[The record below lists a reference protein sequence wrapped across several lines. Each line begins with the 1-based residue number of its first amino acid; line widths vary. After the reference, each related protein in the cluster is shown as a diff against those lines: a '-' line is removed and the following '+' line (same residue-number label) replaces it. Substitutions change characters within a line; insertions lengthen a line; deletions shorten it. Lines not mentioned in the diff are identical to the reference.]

1 MCRRRLRRQGERR
14 LGASTRKAEPILRS
28 PPCFD
33 SQTDSQQLNP
43 TERERER
50 ERERE
55 SGRRLEMKSRETWM
69 SRLWDFKWRIRDSG
83 DSV

>member
-50 ERERE
+50 EWSEVGNEIERDLDVE
-55 SGRRLEMKSRETWM
+55 IMGFQVEN
-69 SRLWDFKWRIRDSG
+69 
-83 DSV
+83 